1 MSDHEEGVPAPVRL
15 LFRTENEFCNCY
27 IAGMEN
33 TEDLVRIGSMR
44 LGCVLTDPAL
54 FEAYKE
60 LMKVALTSVLA
71 ALGMEVKHTE
81 EIPRHELPA
90 GHA

>member
-44 LGCVLTDPAL
+44 
-54 FEAYKE
+54 
-60 LMKVALTSVLA
+60 
-71 ALGMEVKHTE
+71 
-81 EIPRHELPA
+81 
-90 GHA
+90 